1 MKPNPV
7 LMNQV
12 EMNTRLIKAMV
23 IQGGLRAFVSGINN
37 AFCHG
42 EVFNEGDCGDIVSDK
57 QLEELYVAID
67 RMAVIATDVDKA

>member
-1 MKPNPV
+1 MKPNPIM
-7 LMNQV
+7 MNQV

-23 IQGGLRAFVSGINN
+23 IQGGLRAFVSGVNN

-42 EVFNEGDCGDIVSDK
+42 EVFKEGDCGDIVSER

-67 RMAVIATDVDKA
+67 RMSVIANDVDKA